1 MNLRSDMRQK
11 NTQII
16 LDFHSEPTGEA
27 REVRGEATELLPTVR
42 APESPASTNQLMEEV
57 CEWENLKQALQQ
69 VKANRGSPGIDGKT
83 VEELPG
89 YLQQHWPVIREQLWN
104 GTYEPKPVRRV
115 EIEKPDGGG
124 MRKLGIPT
132 VLDRFVQ
139 QAVMQVLQRQWDPT
153 FSDHSYGFRPGR
165 SAHQAVAQAQKHIAA
180 GYSWVVDLDL
190 EKFFDRVNHD
200 KLMGQIAKR
209 VEDKR
214 LRKLIRA
221 FLNAG
226 VMENG
231 LVSPSVEGTPQGGPL
246 SPLLSNLV
254 LDELDRELERRGH
267 RYVRYA
273 DDSNIYVRSEQAGQ
287 RVMESITRFIT
298 HNLKLKVNETK
309 SAVARPQE
317 RKFLGF
323 SFTAGPEVKRVI
335 APKALDRFK
344 RRIREITRRAKGV
357 SIQKTIEELASY
369 MRGWHSYFGF
379 CETPVVLEYLTR
391 WVRLRL
397 RAALWRQWKTPR
409 RRRAALLALGVR
421 PRLAKNT
428 AGSGRGPWYLAK
440 SKALSVGLSNAYFR
454 SLGLPTLI
462 DEC

>member
-1 MNLRSDMRQK
+1 MDLRSDMRQK
-11 NTQII
+11 NTQLS
-16 LDFHSEPTGEA
+16 LDFHSVPTGETRRA
-27 REVRGEATELLPTVR
+27 TGEETEPLPTVHR
-42 APESPASTNQLMEEV
+42 PENPASTNQLMEEI

-69 VKANRGSPGIDGKT
+69 VKANKGSPGIDGMT
-83 VEELPG
+83 VEELPD
-89 YLQQHWPVIREQLWN
+89 YLEQHWPAIREQLLN

-139 QAVMQVLQRQWDPT
+139 QAVMQVVQRQWDSK

-165 SAHQAVAQAQKHIAA
+165 SAHQAVAQAQKYIAA
-180 GYSWVVDLDL
+180 GYGWVIDLDL

-254 LDELDRELERRGH
+254 LDELDQELERRGH
-267 RYVRYA
+267 CYARYA
-273 DDSNIYVRSEQAGQ
+273 DDCNIYVRSKQAGQ
-287 RVMESITRFIT
+287 RVMDSITRFIT
-298 HNLKLKVNETK
+298 YKLRLKVNESK

-357 SIQKTIEELASY
+357 SIQTTIMELASY
-369 MRGWHSYFGF
+369 MRGWRSYFGF
-379 CETPVVLEYLTR
+379 CETPEVLVYLTR

-421 PRLAKNT
+421 PRLASNT
-428 AGSGRGPWYLAK
+428 AGSGRGP
-440 SKALSVGLSNAYFR
+440 
-454 SLGLPTLI
+454 
-462 DEC
+462 

>member
-1 MNLRSDMRQK
+1 MNLESDKRLKFQVS
-11 NTQII
+11 
-16 LDFHSEPTGEA
+16 LDFSSAPTGEA
-27 REVRGEATELLPTVR
+27 RQAGWEDIESLSVMSE
-42 APESPASTNQLMEEV
+42 PERPANTNRIMEEV
-57 CEWENLKQALQQ
+57 CDRGNLKEALRQ
-69 VKANRGSPGIDGKT
+69 VRGNKGSAGVDRMT
-83 VEELPG
+83 VDQLG
-89 YLQQHWPVIREQLWN
+89 DYLKQHWPAIREQLLN

-115 EIEKPDGGG
+115 EIPKPDGGG

-132 VLDRFVQ
+132 VLDRFIQ
-139 QAVMQVLQRQWDPT
+139 QAVMQVLQRRWNPT
-153 FSDHSYGFRPGR
+153 FSQHSFGFRPRR
-165 SAHQAVAQAQKHIAA
+165 SAHQAVAQAQQYIAA
-180 GYSWVVDLDL
+180 GHSWVIDLDL

-214 LRKLIRA
+214 LLKLIRA

-254 LDELDRELERRGH
+254 LDELDQELER
-267 RYVRYA
+267 
-273 DDSNIYVRSEQAGQ
+273 

-298 HNLKLKVNETK
+298 QKLKLKVNEAK

-323 SFTAGPEVKRVI
+323 SFTAGPDIKRTI
-335 APKALDRFK
+335 APKSLERFK
-344 RRIREITRRAKGV
+344 QRIREITRRAKGV
-357 SIQKTIEELASY
+357 SITTTMDELAAY
-369 MRGWHSYFGF
+369 MRGWRGYFGF
-379 CETPVVLEYLTR
+379 CETPEVLIALTR

-409 RRRAALLALGVR
+409 RRRAALVALRVLGELR
-421 PRLAKNT
+421 NT
-428 AGSGRGPWYLAK
+428 AGSGRGPWHLAR
-440 SKALSVGLSNAYFR
+440 SKALSLGLSNAYFR
-454 SLGLPTLI
+454 SLGLPSLFGA
-462 DEC
+462 C

>member
-1 MNLRSDMRQK
+1 MDLRNDMRQK

-27 REVRGEATELLPTVR
+27 RQARGEASESLPTVR

-69 VKANRGSPGIDGKT
+69 VKANKGSPGIDGMT

-89 YLQQHWPVIREQLWN
+89 YLQQHWPAIREQLWN

-369 MRGWHSYFGF
+369 MRGWRSYFGF
-379 CETPVVLEYLTR
+379 CETPEVLVYLTR

-421 PRLAKNT
+421 PRLASNT

-440 SKALSVGLSNAYFR
+440 SKALSVGLSNAYFK
-454 SLGLPTLI
+454 SLGLPTLT
-462 DEC
+462 DGC